1 MIRDK
6 REKVIKYEKKD
17 YIIDTSLKMKRALIP
32 AVQEKV
38 ERFALIE
45 RVSKLV
51 GVIVRLYSMTSI
63 ETKAYNRRIK
73 DILIVINDL
82 EYILR
87 AKHILISQRELC
99 Y

>member
-1 MIRDK
+1 
-6 REKVIKYEKKD
+6 
-17 YIIDTSLKMKRALIP
+17 MKRALIP

-38 ERFALIE
+38 ERFALME

-63 ETKAYNRRIK
+63 ETKTYNRRIK

-87 AKHILISQRELC
+87 AKHILISQRELF

>member
-1 MIRDK
+1 
-6 REKVIKYEKKD
+6 
-17 YIIDTSLKMKRALIP
+17 MKRALIP

-38 ERFALIE
+38 ERFALME

>member
-51 GVIVRLYSMTSI
+51 GVIVRLYSMTS
-63 ETKAYNRRIK
+63 TRNKGHS
-73 DILIVINDL
+73 D
-82 EYILR
+82 
-87 AKHILISQRELC
+87 C
-99 Y
+99 YKRP

>member
-1 MIRDK
+1 
-6 REKVIKYEKKD
+6 
-17 YIIDTSLKMKRALIP
+17 MKRALIP

-38 ERFALIE
+38 ERFALME

-87 AKHILISQRELC
+87 AKHILISQRELF

>member
-17 YIIDTSLKMKRALIP
+17 YIIDTSLKMKRTLIP

-38 ERFALIE
+38 ERFALME

-51 GVIVRLYSMTSI
+51 GVIVRLYSMTS
-63 ETKAYNRRIK
+63 TRNK
-73 DILIVINDL
+73 DI
-82 EYILR
+82 
-87 AKHILISQRELC
+87 Q
-99 Y
+99 

>member
-1 MIRDK
+1 
-6 REKVIKYEKKD
+6 
-17 YIIDTSLKMKRALIP
+17 MKRALIP

-38 ERFALIE
+38 ERFALME

-63 ETKAYNRRIK
+63 ETKAYKRRIK

-87 AKHILISQRELC
+87 TKHILISQRELG